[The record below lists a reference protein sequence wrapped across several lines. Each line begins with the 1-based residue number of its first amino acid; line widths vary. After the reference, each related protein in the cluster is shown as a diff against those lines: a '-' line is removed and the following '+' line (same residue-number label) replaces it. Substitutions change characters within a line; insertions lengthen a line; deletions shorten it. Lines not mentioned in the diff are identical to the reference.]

1 MGTPTRRDR
10 AADAD
15 DEGYVVVPG
24 SVRFPVQLRIDDSFD
39 PLDVRTWP
47 EVEGRLEYVEGR
59 LLFMPPSGQ
68 EQGAVTLS
76 ASGVLAKW
84 LETHREF
91 RGATLEIGITLG
103 GETRGAAAALWR
115 KGQAASVDKTTLRFA
130 PLLVIEVAGRDE
142 GEPELRT
149 KARWYLSHGVRVV
162 WLVLPDAREV
172 VVLREDAEWRYAT
185 GDALPEQPELPGLT
199 TAVAELFAQL
209 D

>member
-10 AADAD
+10 AAETD
-15 DEGYVVVPG
+15 DGYVVVPG
-24 SVRFPVQLRIDDSFD
+24 SVRFPVQLRVDEDFD
-39 PLDVRTWP
+39 PLDVGTWP

-84 LETHREF
+84 LEQHRGF

-103 GETRGAAAALWR
+103 GETRGADAAVWR
-115 KGQAASVDKTTLRFA
+115 KDQAMGVDKATLRFA

-142 GEPELRT
+142 GETELRK
-149 KARWYLSHGVRVV
+149 KASWYLGHGVRVV
-162 WLVLPDAREV
+162 WIVLPDSREV
-172 VVLREDAEWRYAT
+172 VVLREDGESRYAK
-185 GDALPEQPELPGLT
+185 GDTLPEQPELPGLT
-199 TAVAELFAQL
+199 PAVAELFAQL